1 MVHAGARDEAGLWR
15 RMVGTD
21 AGVGVKWDL
30 GVGEDTPSE
39 SAGSVV
45 QGQDG
50 SNSLQP
56 TL

>member
-15 RMVGTD
+15 RMVGTG

-39 SAGSVV
+39 SAGSGV